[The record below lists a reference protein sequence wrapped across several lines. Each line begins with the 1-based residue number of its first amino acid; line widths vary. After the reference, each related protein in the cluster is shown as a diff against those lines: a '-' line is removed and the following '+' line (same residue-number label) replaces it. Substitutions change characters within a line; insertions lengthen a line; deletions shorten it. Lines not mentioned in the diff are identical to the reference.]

1 MTNRLPKH
9 LHDALAA
16 AQRAEQFL
24 GALDV
29 DGYRANV
36 LVRSAVERQLE
47 ILGEAC
53 KRVLDDAPG
62 LKTQAPALG
71 LAIGLRNQIIH
82 GYDRIVDAVV
92 VDTIRRDL
100 PDLQRWL
107 AEQLA
112 RFPAP

>member
-9 LHDALAA
+9 LHDALTAA
-16 AQRAEQFL
+16 RRAREFL
-24 GALDV
+24 GELDA
-29 DGYRANV
+29 DAYRANV

-53 KRVLDDAPG
+53 KRVLDEAPDLREG
-62 LKTQAPALG
+62 APDLV
-71 LAIGLRNQIIH
+71 LAIGLRNRLIH

-92 VDTIRRDL
+92 VATVRRDL
-100 PDLQRWL
+100 PRLQGWL
-107 AEQLA
+107 EAELA